1 MGASHEPLT
10 LPAAPRTPDPEHCEG
25 RPAASLGLWDAV
37 SIVVGIV
44 VGVGIFKAPQ
54 EVFAQATG
62 PGTALAAWV
71 LGGLLSLAGALCFAE
86 LASTFPRSGGE
97 YVYLTRAFGRGA
109 GFLFA
114 WGQLAVIRTG
124 GAIGGVAYVFAE
136 YAAPALGLP
145 SSANVPLAA
154 LVIALLTGINVLG
167 VNPGRL
173 TQNLLTLFKVLA
185 VSGIILAGFLGPS
198 PTPAAV
204 AATPTGS
211 FALVMVFVLYAYGG
225 WHEAAYVTA
234 EVRDRRRNVPLA
246 LIAGAAIVTALYVLV
261 NAAWLLGF
269 GFEGARQGTAT
280 ALLAGTLGTAA
291 GRTMSVL
298 VMLSALGSL
307 NGTIFTGSRIYQEM
321 GADHALFASL
331 AVRSPRFGTPVR
343 SLLLQAAVSVALV
356 LFAGWLLPA
365 WTSGEKPSDPFG
377 VLVTGSAPVFYLCFL
392 MTGVS
397 LFVFRA
403 RAPESRSPFAVPFYP
418 WIPLVFCGSCAYM
431 LVGSVLDFDGK
442 TLAFRQESLVGLAV
456 LAAGL
461 PLWLISRRRE
471 MRHPA
476 VSDRA

>member
-1 MGASHEPLT
+1 MGASHQPLT
-10 LPAAPRTPDPEHCEG
+10 LPEEPRTPDAPHG
-25 RPAASLGLWDAV
+25 DLRSAAPLGLWDAI
-37 SIVVGIV
+37 SIGVGIV
-44 VGVGIFKAPQ
+44 VGVGIFKTPA
-54 EVFAQATG
+54 EVFARASG
-62 PGTALAAWV
+62 PGMALAAWV

-136 YAAPALGLP
+136 YAAPALGLGP
-145 SSANVPLAA
+145 SAHVPLAA
-154 LVIALLTGINVLG
+154 LVIVVLTGINVLG
-167 VNPGRL
+167 VNPGRH
-173 TQNLLTLFKVLA
+173 TQNSLTLFKVLA
-185 VSGIILAGFLGPS
+185 VSGIVLAGFLGPS
-198 PTPAAV
+198 PAPAAV
-204 AATPTGS
+204 AAPSTGS

-269 GFEGARQGTAT
+269 GFEGARQGSA
-280 ALLAGTLGTAA
+280 ADLLAGAFGQVA
-291 GRTMSVL
+291 GRSMGVL

-307 NGTIFTGSRIYQEM
+307 NGTIFTGARIYQEM
-321 GADHALFASL
+321 GADHALFAPL
-331 AVRSPRFGTPVR
+331 AVRSPHFGTPVR
-343 SLLLQAAVSVALV
+343 SLLLQAAVSVVLV

-365 WTSGEKPSDPFG
+365 WLPRDRHSDPFG
-377 VLVTGSAPVFYLCFL
+377 VLVTGSAPVFFLCFL

-403 RAPESRSPFAVPFYP
+403 RASGNRPFAVPGYP
-418 WIPLVFCGSCAYM
+418 WVPLVFCGSCAYM

-442 TLAFRQESLVGLAV
+442 TLALRQESLVGLAV

-461 PLWLISRRRE
+461 PLWLISRRRS
-471 MRHPA
+471 RKG
-476 VSDRA
+476 